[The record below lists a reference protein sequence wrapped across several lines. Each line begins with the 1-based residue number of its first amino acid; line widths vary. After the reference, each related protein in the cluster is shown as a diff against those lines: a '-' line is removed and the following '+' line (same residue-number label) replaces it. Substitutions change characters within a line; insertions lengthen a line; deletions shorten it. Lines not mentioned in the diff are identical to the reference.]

1 MCVKEALEYLENL
14 SESDSE
20 FEFSA
25 ANIAIDPP
33 TDGSET
39 EDSGEEDMGGNGG
52 TCDDLSGKQLQ
63 ATASIRLLGIDEEE
77 PEDVAEEIFMD
88 SEENEQEVDEGK
100 PAKKR
105 KVGVSV
111 PVGYPATHR
120 WKKKVV
126 LDFQQVL
133 YRKIRHF
140 SKPIF

>member
-1 MCVKEALEYLENL
+1 MCAEEALEYLQNL

-20 FEFSA
+20 FELSA

-33 TDGSET
+33 TDGSEAE
-39 EDSGEEDMGGNGG
+39 EDSGDEDMGG

-63 ATASIRLLGIDEEE
+63 AAASIRLFGIDEEE
-77 PEDVAEEIFMD
+77 PEDVAEEISME

-100 PAKKR
+100 LPKKR

-111 PVGYPATHR
+111 PLGYPDTHR
-120 WKKKVV
+120 WRKKVV

-133 YRKIRHF
+133 YLVK
-140 SKPIF
+140 